1 MAGSVR
7 RTAVPVTTEEHRVP
21 DRPEPMTV
29 DGGSDDVGQIL
40 VVTAHPDDVDFGAA
54 GSVAT
59 WTGRGIEVA
68 YCIVTDGDAGGSDQ
82 SITRAEMAV
91 IRREEQLEAARAVG
105 VTDVT
110 FLGFPDGRVTASLE
124 LRASI
129 SRVIRLVRPDRV
141 VCQSPERNW
150 ERIYASHPD
159 HLAAAE
165 AAACAVYPDARNP
178 FAFPELLEEGLVEH
192 TVPEMWVMAT
202 ERANRVVDATDV
214 YEQKLKAL
222 KSHRSQVG
230 EGEHLDELLRRWMA
244 GTALAAGLPEGHLA
258 EAFHVVN
265 TA

>member
-1 MAGSVR
+1 M
-7 RTAVPVTTEEHRVP
+7 P
-21 DRPEPMTV
+21 DHAEPMTV
-29 DGGSDDVGQIL
+29 DNGSDDPERIL

-54 GSVAT
+54 GSVAV
-59 WTGRGIEVA
+59 WTGRGIDVS

-82 SITRAEMAV
+82 SLPRAEMAA
-91 IRREEQLEAARAVG
+91 IRREEQLQAARTVG
-105 VTDVT
+105 VDDVT

-124 LRASI
+124 LRAAI

-141 VCQSPERNW
+141 VSQSPERNW

-159 HLAAAE
+159 HLATAE

-178 FAFPELLEEGLVEH
+178 FAFPELLDEGLEPH
-192 TVPEMWVMAT
+192 TVPELWIMAT
-202 ERANRVVDATDV
+202 ERANRVVDATDA
-214 YEQKLKAL
+214 YDRKLTAL

-230 EGEHLDELLRRWMA
+230 DGGHLDELLRNWMT
-244 GTALAAGLPEGHLA
+244 GTALAAGLPEGRLA